1 MNNIEKYQSVFI
13 NIFNVKVNEL
23 NESFTFKDVFEWDSI
38 THMSLIADLEDCFDV
53 MFETEE
59 ILNFGSYLNGIKI
72 LESKGVVFN
81 A

>member
-1 MNNIEKYQSVFI
+1 MNNLEKYQGVFM
-13 NIFNVKVNEL
+13 NVFNVTVNDL
-23 NESFTFKDVFEWDSI
+23 NEIFTFKDVMEWDSI

-72 LESKGVVFN
+72 LESKGVVFS